1 MDHEKG
7 KYDCHICGK
16 ELKTAMYLSRHITMH
31 ETGQT
36 LSVDSSGQNFF
47 RCDLCGQVEKSE
59 AELQAHIALHGNKL
73 KCVVCG
79 SVLKHKGNLVL
90 HMRIHVS
97 PPPFP
102 FGVDLISSNNHIKF

>member
-1 MDHEKG
+1 
-7 KYDCHICGK
+7 
-16 ELKTAMYLSRHITMH
+16 MH

-97 PPPFP
+97 LR
-102 FGVDLISSNNHIKF
+102 LISICGSSS